1 MEDKSLKFIFQYI
14 ALGLKS
20 AMEYRFSFISQTIGM
35 FLNDFAFLSLWW
47 LLFSSVNS
55 IKNWIFEDMLLL
67 LILMGFIWFFLGFL
81 TNLREMGEIIV
92 SGNLD
97 YYLLY
102 PKPILLHLAISKFD
116 YTALGE
122 LLFSLVLL
130 PFIHLTL
137 FKLGLILLFSIT
149 GVIIISAVTILLNSS
164 VFFFGSTGNFKS
176 LLNSLYAFVV
186 YPSNVYKGLVKFII
200 LFVIPVGFITGVPV
214 DLIKN
219 FDPLF
224 FTLTLIISFS
234 FLTLSI
240 IVFYVG
246 LRRYESGNLLTVRV

>member
-1 MEDKSLKFIFQYI
+1 
-14 ALGLKS
+14 
-20 AMEYRFSFISQTIGM
+20 
-35 FLNDFAFLSLWW
+35 
-47 LLFSSVNS
+47 
-55 IKNWIFEDMLLL
+55 
-67 LILMGFIWFFLGFL
+67 
-81 TNLREMGEIIV
+81 
-92 SGNLD
+92 
-97 YYLLY
+97 
-102 PKPILLHLAISKFD
+102 LLHLAISKFD